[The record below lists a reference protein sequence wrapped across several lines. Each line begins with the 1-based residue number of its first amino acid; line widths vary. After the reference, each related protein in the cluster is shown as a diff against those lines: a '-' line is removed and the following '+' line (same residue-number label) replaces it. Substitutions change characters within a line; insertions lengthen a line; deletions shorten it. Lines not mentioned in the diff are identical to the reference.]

1 MADMA
6 RSVMPSRPDQQAHDE
21 PATQEKSFVCSHPGC
36 TKRFTRAEHLQRHA
50 LNHAPGGL
58 ACELCRAHFK
68 RPDLLKRHMER
79 HRQKDLEAGGPGC
92 GTLDTRK
99 RAWATP
105 DGSVVQKRPCL
116 NGETDKG
123 PTEQVAQQ
131 EPSPDPEPCD
141 VTESLVNSDALFFS
155 NAGPEAVQHPPI
167 DCLPFGEEA
176 RQHQQHQPPQVF
188 NPHSPISQA
197 CFDSNPGAQNQ
208 SSFIPYDSSWTDLA
222 IQQNISELEYDQIF
236 QPDTASSFNM
246 PYTTALDYNWLFN
259 IRDFSLPLEKDTGS
273 LGPNNSI
280 NIDAYVTSKNSFA
293 ASPVSMNSSQLW
305 SEPQQDSVQDMDPR
319 RHNSIASNQTRDENF
334 SERAHQSFITESP
347 ISGQGTE
354 RRVVSAASSP
364 AELIAQKRRNP
375 VTLEHPPSL
384 ERPFSSIQSI
394 HVPEIDDD
402 VRQSILNVIEASN
415 PCFPEQRESMW
426 QDPLLSTTSLQSYL
440 DLFFTRFN
448 TAYPLIHLASF
459 NPAEIEPLLL
469 LSILLLGA
477 TYSGKDSHQLA
488 VCIHDS
494 IRPQIFAHAGF
505 SPQPKLWALQTILL
519 VECFGK
525 SRAGQ
530 KQHEMSH
537 LFHGLL
543 INLIRRSDCQCV
555 QPVGPPTISD
565 ENHEGSLRQ
574 AWLKWTVAEQKK
586 RLALLCFMWDTQH
599 AVLFCQSLCMSAFE
613 LRVNMPCTQG
623 IWEARDPALWAAA
636 WRSTP
641 SADHGTPYLV
651 ALKSYLSPSVPR
663 PSNLTILA
671 RVLILHGLMSIAW
684 DMERRDQTALGV
696 IAGGSVSGR
705 SGWKRM
711 ISSAYDRWEKDFS
724 AHCTASIARLQ
735 NAQRSGRRVS
745 NAVERTGTEEAQI
758 SEIAVYAAAYQAL
771 YHAVKVLL
779 NMDFLDVQIYA
790 GARHILGRPV
800 QQRDFL
806 RSVQIV
812 KRWAASSSNDTLER
826 AQGSNPPTPQYSTDS
841 QDSPAGNNRVVM
853 NPASIAAKHA
863 ANMLHLHTRTL
874 TTSKAMSL
882 FHVPWCLYLV
892 TLTCWAYH
900 HARPNNRPSGSSMGL
915 DEIDEDDEMIW
926 NPQSEMESL
935 VASMAQASEFTNLP
949 AAKRQANGLVWTM
962 AEILTKVRWGI
973 VHAGVT
979 VLKGLVPQR
988 LVNQY
993 DEPLEWSHESK

>member
-1 MADMA
+1 MAPNTLTFDLHSSHRPSGVDGIAQGMADMA

-36 TKRFTRAEHLQRHA
+36 AKRFTRAEHLQRHA

-141 VTESLVNSDALFFS
+141 VTESLVNSDALFFP

-176 RQHQQHQPPQVF
+176 RQHQQHQPPPEF
-188 NPHSPISQA
+188 NHHSPISQA
-197 CFDSNPGAQNQ
+197 CFDSNSGAQNQ
-208 SSFIPYDSSWTDLA
+208 TSFIPYDSSWTDLA
-222 IQQNISELEYDQIF
+222 IQQNISELEYAQIF

-259 IRDFSLPLEKDTGS
+259 IRDFSLPLEKDTNS
-273 LGPNNSI
+273 LGPNAII
-280 NIDAYVTSKNSFA
+280 NTDAYVTSKNSFA

-305 SEPQQDSVQDMDPR
+305 SEPQQDSVQDMDPH

-347 ISGQGTE
+347 IAGQGTE

-364 AELIAQKRRNP
+364 AEVIAQKRRNP

-459 NPAEIEPLLL
+459 NPAEVEPLLL

-505 SPQPKLWALQTILL
+505 SPQPKLWTLQTILL

-543 INLIRRSDCQCV
+543 INLIRRSDCQSV

-599 AVLFCQSLCMSAFE
+599 AVLFCQSL
-613 LRVNMPCTQG
+613 L
-623 IWEARDPALWAAA
+623 
-636 WRSTP
+636 
-641 SADHGTPYLV
+641 
-651 ALKSYLSPSVPR
+651 PR

-812 KRWAASSSNDTLER
+812 KRWAASSSNDTLEG
-826 AQGSNPPTPQYSTDS
+826 AHGSNPPTPQYSTDS
-841 QDSPAGNNRVVM
+841 QDSPAGNSRPMM
-853 NPASIAAKHA
+853 NPARIAAKHA
-863 ANMLHLHTRTL
+863 ANMLHLHARTL

-900 HARPNNRPSGSSMGL
+900 HARPNTRPNGSSIGL

-935 VASMAQASEFTNLP
+935 VASMAQASESTNLP

-993 DEPLEWSHESK
+993 DEPLEWSHENK